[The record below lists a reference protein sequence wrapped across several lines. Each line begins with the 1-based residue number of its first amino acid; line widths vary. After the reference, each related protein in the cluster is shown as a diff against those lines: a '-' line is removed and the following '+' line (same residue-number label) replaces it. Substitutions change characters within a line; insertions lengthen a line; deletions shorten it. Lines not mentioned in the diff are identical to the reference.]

1 MQNKR
6 RIYEPFCPTVS
17 FKFFFLPYVIKEWN
31 KLDPDIRKVESYA
44 SMLKMLLNFITAT
57 GNSTCKI
64 YDPLAKKYYLIDS
77 ASLQPSLQTQI

>member
-64 YDPLAKKYYLIDS
+64 YDLFGINL
-77 ASLQPSLQTQI
+77 LTGL